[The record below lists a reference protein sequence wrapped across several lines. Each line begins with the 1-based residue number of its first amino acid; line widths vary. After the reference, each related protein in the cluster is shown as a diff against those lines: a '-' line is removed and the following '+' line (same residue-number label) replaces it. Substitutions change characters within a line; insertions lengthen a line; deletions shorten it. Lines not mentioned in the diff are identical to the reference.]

1 MLDSTPDIVTVK
13 ALEIHVVTCQH
24 LTYRPYLMK
33 AMDMSLDATLNI
45 VTF

>member
-13 ALEIHVVTCQH
+13 ALEIVTCQH

>member
-1 MLDSTPDIVTVK
+1 MLDSNLDIVTVK
-13 ALEIHVVTCQH
+13 ALEIVTCQH